1 MSSESTMGP
10 RVRWLGPLAATLLF
24 LAACQQPA
32 APAPAAPQPPGAQAA
47 VAAPRASPASAPA
60 AASPELQRLI
70 EGARQE
76 GQLNIVWS
84 STYDATAF
92 VDGFNRAY
100 GLNLN
105 VRYTPVPNFRAA
117 AFQVIQEVQGGRTPS
132 SDVVLMSSIL
142 LSRMVEADAVEAID
156 WSWAPNIQN
165 PALLAPQG
173 VGVIVAELAYGISYN
188 TNLLTGDLVPRTMQD
203 LLKPE
208 LKGRVASTPQAI
220 GFGELGSP
228 DMWGEQRLFDYVTRL
243 SPQLAGLMLCSEE
256 ARIASGE
263 FAAFALDCSP
273 GSTLIAKSKGQP
285 LEYVIPA
292 DGAMRSPA
300 YLIVPR
306 GAAHP
311 NAARLWVNYMLTREA
326 QDRFYDLNY
335 TDTYLVPGSK
345 SARYYEAL
353 EAAGAKITTISLQ
366 WVREQGDATQRQ
378 DRVAEI
384 LRAARSR

>member
-1 MSSESTMGP
+1 VTNDSTIGP
-10 RVRWLGPLAATLLF
+10 HAGRLSLLAGAALL

-32 APAPAAPQPPGAQAA
+32 APAAPKAPPVAQAPAAPQPP
-47 VAAPRASPASAPA
+47 PASAAPA
-60 AASPELQRLI
+60 ATNPELQRLI
-70 EGARQE
+70 DGARQE

-117 AFQVIQEVQGGRTPS
+117 AFQVIQEVQAGRTPS

-142 LSRMVEADAVEAID
+142 LSRMVEADSVEPID
-156 WSWAPNIQN
+156 WSWAPNVQN

-173 VGVIVAELAYGISYN
+173 LGVVVAELAYGISYN
-188 TNLLTGDLVPRTMQD
+188 THLLTGDLVPRTMQD

-228 DMWGEQRLFDYVTRL
+228 DMWGEQRLFDYVTKL
-243 SPQLAGLMLCSEE
+243 SPQLVGLMLCSEE
-256 ARIASGE
+256 TRIASGE

-273 GSTLIAKSKGQP
+273 GSTLLAKSKGQP
-285 LEYVIPA
+285 VDYVIPA

-311 NAARLWVNYMLTREA
+311 NAARLWVNYMLSREA
-326 QDRFYDLNY
+326 QDRFYALNF
-335 TDTYLVPGSK
+335 TDTHLVPGSK
-345 SARYYEAL
+345 SARYYEDL

-366 WVREQGDATQRQ
+366 WVRDQGDATARQ

>member
-1 MSSESTMGP
+1 MLSESTLGP
-10 RVRWLGPLAATLLF
+10 RGGWLGLLTASALV
-24 LAACQQPA
+24 LAACQPAA
-32 APAPAAPQPPGAQAA
+32 APAPAAPKPPAG
-47 VAAPRASPASAPA
+47 APA
-60 AASPELQRLI
+60 AAAAPATPAGAPAAANPGLQKLI

-84 STYDATAF
+84 STYDASAF

-173 VGVIVAELAYGISYN
+173 VGVIAAELAYGISYN
-188 TNLLTGDLVPRTMQD
+188 TNLLTGDLVPRTLQD

-243 SPQLAGLMLCSEE
+243 SPQLVGLMLCSEE
-256 ARIASGE
+256 TRIASGE

-273 GSTLIAKSKGQP
+273 GSTLLAKSKGQP
-285 LEYVIPA
+285 VDYVIPA

-311 NAARLWVNYMLTREA
+311 NAARLWVNYMLSREA
-326 QDRFYDLNY
+326 QDRFFELNF
-335 TDTYLVPGSK
+335 TDAYLVPGSK
-345 SARYYEAL
+345 SARYYEVL

-366 WVREQGDATQRQ
+366 WVREQGDATARQ

-384 LRAARSR
+384 LRAAGPR